1 MIFASS
7 FENEMMGMFELERHG
22 KNSKGRYYLRAEK
35 ITEMLVLAPV
45 ALPIT
50 FAFLK
55 LVGQVTDCLEH
66 KAVAW
71 LGKDHQE
78 PLIGLLGNSTV

>member
-7 FENEMMGMFELERHG
+7 FENEMMGMFELERHE

-35 ITEMLVLAPV
+35 ITEMLVLAPFS
-45 ALPIT
+45 LPIT

-66 KAVAW
+66 NAVAW
-71 LGKDHQE
+71 LGNDHQE

>member
-22 KNSKGRYYLRAEK
+22 NNSKGRYYLRAEK
-35 ITEMLVLAPV
+35 ITEMLVLALF

-71 LGKDHQE
+71 LGKYHQE

>member
-1 MIFASS
+1 
-7 FENEMMGMFELERHG
+7 MMGMFELERHG
-22 KNSKGRYYLRAEK
+22 NNSKGRYYLRAEK
-35 ITEMLVLAPV
+35 ITEMLVLALF

-71 LGKDHQE
+71 LGKV
-78 PLIGLLGNSTV
+78 N